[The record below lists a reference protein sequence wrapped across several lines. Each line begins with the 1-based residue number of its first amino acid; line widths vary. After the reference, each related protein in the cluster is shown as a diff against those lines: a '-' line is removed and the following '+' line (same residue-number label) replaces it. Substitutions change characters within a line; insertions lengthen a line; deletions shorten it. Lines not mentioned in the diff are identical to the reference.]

1 MIKYMPAVKE
11 LLDLAITAQRT
22 GSRLGLAKL
31 SKLGGQLHG
40 FSYRSELS
48 EPHRLGAIK
57 LLPTLLPVIDGHIRH
72 VRNDDKRE
80 RLKAYRNEAEVAVTS
95 LYNRLTVEPQTK
107 AAVSEVMDC
116 LYKLGYQWSQER
128 SDSYVAIEAIV
139 ISILGGE
146 SLTGEALSKFLELAC
161 EVQAFAADT
170 GSNRELKPK
179 LEAGIE
185 RLEVLTLMHEVTNG

>member
-11 LLDLAITAQRT
+11 LLDLATTAQRT

-48 EPHRLGAIK
+48 ELQRLGAIK
-57 LLPTLLPVIDGHIRH
+57 LLPTLLPVIDGHIMH
-72 VRNDDKRE
+72 VRNERKRE

-107 AAVSEVMDC
+107 AVVSKVMDC
-116 LYKLGYQWSQER
+116 LYNLGYQWSQER
-128 SDSYVAIEAIV
+128 SDSYVAIEALV

-146 SLTGEALSKFLELAC
+146 SLTSEALSEFLDLAC
-161 EVQAFAADT
+161 EVQGFAADT
-170 GSNRELKPK
+170 GPNRELKPK